1 MKKLLVVFVCSGN
14 TCRSPMAEF
23 LFRRFLDSE
32 DIDNVEVTSCGIK
45 AAEGAPMSPE
55 AVKTLANRGI
65 KGTENFVAKQLTKD
79 IFKKADLIVA
89 LSDRIQIDIEEQF
102 GENKK
107 ILGFGSNLPNTSA
120 VSDPYGQGMFEYEQA
135 CSQIE
140 INMSQVAKYIF
151 RNILK

>member
-1 MKKLLVVFVCSGN
+1 
-14 TCRSPMAEF
+14 
-23 LFRRFLDSE
+23 
-32 DIDNVEVTSCGIK
+32 
-45 AAEGAPMSPE
+45 MSPE

-89 LSDRIQIDIEEQF
+89 LSDRVQIDIEEQF

-107 ILGFGSNLPNTSA
+107 ILGFGSNLPNTTA
-120 VSDPYGQGMFEYEQA
+120 VSDPYGQGMFEYEEA
-135 CSQIE
+135 CAQIE